1 VADGV
6 AYVLVVPAEP
16 IDPSDNEGV
25 SSAQPVVETATLRA
39 LGEPGA
45 QTGDAV
51 VRDDLVDDEASR
63 ARMGEL
69 VLDGLS
75 LEAYTLSQRGL
86 LNENNAE
93 AQTIVAN
100 GGYPFAPANRFNFNA
115 PNLAQCAASLVSC
128 TARVVAAVAYF
139 NYRFSALD
147 NLSFRPEFYNDMEG
161 QRTPV

>member
-69 VLDGLS
+69 VLDGL
-75 LEAYTLSQRGL
+75 LGGGDAGVEDGCHKVPPMTVVILSAG
-86 LNENNAE
+86 
-93 AQTIVAN
+93 
-100 GGYPFAPANRFNFNA
+100 
-115 PNLAQCAASLVSC
+115 
-128 TARVVAAVAYF
+128 
-139 NYRFSALD
+139 
-147 NLSFRPEFYNDMEG
+147 
-161 QRTPV
+161 